1 MNIGDKIKELRT
13 NRKMSQKELA
23 RQLNVQQVA
32 IHYWETS
39 QRQPSLDT
47 IKEICHIFNISYNEI
62 LDNNWNNYIDDVKS
76 DLVDDKTEA
85 SNANT
90 LAAHFDG
97 TEFTEEELNKIRE
110 FAEFVKASRKT
121 DK

>member
-1 MNIGDKIKELRT
+1 
-13 NRKMSQKELA
+13 MSDDEQSRIFARNLKHYINMSGLNQKDFA
-23 RQLNVQQVA
+23 NQVGVG
-32 IHYWETS
+32 YTS
-39 QRQPSLDT
+39 L
-47 IKEICHIFNISYNEI
+47 
-62 LDNNWNNYIDDVKS
+62 NNWCLAKNMPTMGVIQKLADYLHIGKS